1 MLVSNREFPFW
12 GLHNGLHIF
21 MFVLHYQSIVPV
33 SSKWNLQITHV
44 ERKMIFQTS
53 MIMFHVNLQGR
64 THYYNI
70 PCEMIRDILCIH
82 SIWICIYLNERAK
95 CCHPW
100 VYSFQ
105 LKLMQPTC
113 FLSLPAL
120 LTWTCAFKAAPLWKK
135 TNHAWCFCVPGG
147 YVAEPCHRDT
157 MESSVDMGWQ
167 QTLTPSKGVIISN
180 RKGKRK
186 SPARDLFL
194 WGQNMHSHRSSDPFN
209 SSTEGNLQPQKI
221 NMSPAEGSCLKEHCF
236 STSIFQG
243 IGQFWCTWHGSKLG
257 WF

>member
-1 MLVSNREFPFW
+1 
-12 GLHNGLHIF
+12 
-21 MFVLHYQSIVPV
+21 
-33 SSKWNLQITHV
+33 
-44 ERKMIFQTS
+44 
-53 MIMFHVNLQGR
+53 MIMFHVNLHGC

-82 SIWICIYLNERAK
+82 SIWIYIYLNVRAK

-105 LKLMQPTC
+105 LKLMQLTC

-135 TNHAWCFCVPGG
+135 TNHAWCFCVLGG

-167 QTLTPSKGVIISN
+167 QTLTPSKGVRISN

-186 SPARDLFL
+186 SPARVLFFEDKICIPID
-194 WGQNMHSHRSSDPFN
+194 HRTL
-209 SSTEGNLQPQKI
+209 STVQLRETYNPKRSTCHLQRD
-221 NMSPAEGSCLKEHCF
+221 HF
-236 STSIFQG
+236 
-243 IGQFWCTWHGSKLG
+243 
-257 WF
+257 